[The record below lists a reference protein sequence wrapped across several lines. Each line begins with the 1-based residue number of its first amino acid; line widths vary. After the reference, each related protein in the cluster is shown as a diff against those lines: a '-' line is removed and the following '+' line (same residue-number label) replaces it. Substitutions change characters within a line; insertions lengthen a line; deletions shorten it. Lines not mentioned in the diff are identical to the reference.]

1 MKLKNKARWVISLLT
16 AFTIPFST
24 MGTAVMAQPNEPNN
38 QAVVTEADTDDQL
51 NATAGETGAADLTYQ
66 GVYNDMIAL
75 KATYPEG
82 MTWTNFTPYG
92 RDGNEPTYR
101 WKGGKVKGS
110 DNGVGCAAFVFILSD
125 KAFGDL
131 PARAVDQGNFTFDE
145 IKVGDI
151 LRTNGN
157 SHFVIILQKSDAGVT
172 VAEGN
177 YNKSVHWGRSISKA
191 EVMASDF
198 IITRYPTNFIP
209 SDDTNANEEAASGT
223 EDSLSWTLT
232 KGGTLTISG
241 QGPIPNY
248 SANESRPS
256 WYTYNDNI
264 NTIVLSGGVTAIGD
278 CAFYGSKAL
287 SVYIPD
293 SVQTIGI
300 NAFYNSALINVTI
313 PGSVTDI
320 GNDAFHGASNLV
332 SATVAEGVKT
342 IGERAFQGCTSLTY
356 MDFPASIA
364 SVGAGAFTSCQKMKS
379 VRFMP
384 SSETAAIGDNVFSQ
398 CWELASVTLP
408 QGTDRISAGMFQ
420 SCPSLLTL
428 YIPKSVKAIATDA
441 FLQCGLQIIKFG
453 GSDAEWNALTASP
466 YLKPS
471 LQGKTIICNAEFD
484 DPFAQ
489 IPDDPGD
496 GFKPVDPAPIEPVD
510 HEHNWST
517 DWSSDE
523 TSHWHQC
530 QAAGCPLADTDNS
543 QKDGY
548 GKHSYGEWV
557 IDKEAVDGQ
566 NGSKHRECTVCKY
579 RETADIPADG
589 EIVEPSRHEHSW
601 STQWTSDETS
611 HWHQCQAAECPITN
625 DSQKNGYGEHSYGEW
640 VIDIEAAASQE
651 GSKHRECTVCQYRE
665 TAIIPADG
673 NPGNDPGEPGKP
685 SDKPDGSGAVNKP
698 STKNLATAKKQ
709 LKTQLTA
716 KLKTQ
721 VKSQLKKQLKPK
733 LKKPV
738 SAKRKANLKAKLRT
752 KLKKQLKA
760 KLKPQFKQ
768 KFGKKLGN
776 QFSKTF
782 DTQFNSQFT
791 KQFNAQFKKQ
801 FKQLSAKAKR
811 TKK

>member
-38 QAVVTEADTDDQL
+38 QAVVTEADTDEQL

-66 GVYNDMIAL
+66 GVYDDMIAL
-75 KATYPEG
+75 KDTSYPEG

-209 SDDTNANEEAASGT
+209 SDDATANEEAASGT
-223 EDSLSWTLT
+223 EGSLSWTLT

-241 QGPIPNY
+241 QGPMPNY

-256 WYTYNDNI
+256 WYAYNDDI
-264 NTIVLSGGVTAIGD
+264 NTIVLSGGVTTIGD
-278 CAFYGSKAL
+278 CAFYGSNAL

-408 QGTDRISAGMFQ
+408 QGTNRISAGMFQ

-530 QAAGCPLADTDNS
+530 QAAGCP
-543 QKDGY
+543 
-548 GKHSYGEWV
+548 
-557 IDKEAVDGQ
+557 
-566 NGSKHRECTVCKY
+566 
-579 RETADIPADG
+579 
-589 EIVEPSRHEHSW
+589 
-601 STQWTSDETS
+601 
-611 HWHQCQAAECPITN
+611 ITN
-625 DSQKNGYGEHSYGEW
+625 DSQKNGYGEHSYGNW
-640 VIDIEAAASQE
+640 VIDIEAASSQE

-709 LKTQLTA
+709 LNTQLTA

-768 KFGKKLGN
+768 KFRKKLGN

-811 TKK
+811 TKKYKKRIRKRRYKS